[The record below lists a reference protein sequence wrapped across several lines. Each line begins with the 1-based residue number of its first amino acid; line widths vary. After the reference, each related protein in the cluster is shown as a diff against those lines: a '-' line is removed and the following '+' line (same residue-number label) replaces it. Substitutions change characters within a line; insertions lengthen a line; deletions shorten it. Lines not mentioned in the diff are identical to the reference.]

1 MLCLFVNKCQFKDS
15 LTYKTIDIARTGT
28 HLTAQMKKN
37 NSLNIKDYL
46 SAKKRLCDMTKLH
59 KKQVSNASFWKKKI
73 F

>member
-1 MLCLFVNKCQFKDS
+1 MLYLFVNKCQFKDS

-46 SAKKRLCDMTKLH
+46 SAKKRLCDMTK
-59 KKQVSNASFWKKKI
+59 
-73 F
+73 

>member
-28 HLTAQMKKN
+28 HLTAQTKKN

-46 SAKKRLCDMTKLH
+46 SAKKRLCDMTKLR
-59 KKQVSNASFWKKKI
+59 KK
-73 F
+73 